1 MGAAVT
7 ELKNVEEALGLRR
20 GWKNF
25 QTHVRKSLDCLVKTI
40 DRNIDLKDAS
50 AEASLEI
57 INMLSGTGERLS
69 LL

>member
-1 MGAAVT
+1 MS
-7 ELKNVEEALGLRR
+7 R